1 MQNKNELE
9 ELIKVLVSSLNDKK
23 IQKPIFIKINPD
35 ENKESYKDIVNL
47 VNKYSITGLII
58 SNTTILRGNDLSNKI
73 QNESGG
79 LSGKPLFSKANEIL
93 ELLYRETQGSVILI
107 GVGGISSGY
116 DAYQKIKLGASL
128 VQLYSAFAFQGP
140 NLINRMNKEL
150 VQLIKK
156 DGFNSISEAIGS
168 GI

>member
-1 MQNKNELE
+1 MLFLSDVTHCFLKR
-9 ELIKVLVSSLNDKK
+9 SFS
-23 IQKPIFIKINPD
+23 F
-35 ENKESYKDIVNL
+35 
-47 VNKYSITGLII
+47 KYSITGLII
-58 SNTTILRGNDLSNKI
+58 SNTTIHRGNDLSNKI

-93 ELLYRETQGSVILI
+93 ELLYRETQGSVVLI

>member
-1 MQNKNELE
+1 LQNKNELE
-9 ELIKVLVSSLNDKK
+9 ELIKALVSSLNDKK

-58 SNTTILRGNDLSNKI
+58 SNTTIHRGNNLSNKI
-73 QNESGG
+73 KNESGG
-79 LSGKPLFSKANEIL
+79 LSGKPLFSQANEIL
-93 ELLYRETQGSVILI
+93 ELLYRETQGSVVLI

-128 VQLYSAFAFQGP
+128 IQLYSAFAFQGP
-140 NLINRMNKEL
+140 SLINRMNKEL
-150 VQLIKK
+150 VQLIKE